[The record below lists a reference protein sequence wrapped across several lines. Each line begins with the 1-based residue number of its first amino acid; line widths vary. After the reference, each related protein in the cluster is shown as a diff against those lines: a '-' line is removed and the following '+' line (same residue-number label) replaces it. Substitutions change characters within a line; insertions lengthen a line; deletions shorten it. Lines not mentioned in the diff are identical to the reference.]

1 MFMASNQFKAAKGHE
16 EAFESSWAIKQSSF
30 QSAPG
35 FIACRFVKWRE
46 TGAISTYVSVT
57 MWENEESF
65 LAWCYGRGADR
76 EWIDVSRPAPNRMT
90 DLDTLIP
97 SNNPQ

>member
-1 MFMASNQFKAAKGHE
+1 MFMASNQFRVVKGHE
-16 EAFESSWAIKQSSF
+16 EAFESFWAIKQSSF

-35 FIACRFVKWRE
+35 FISHRFAKGRE
-46 TGAISTYVSVT
+46 TGAGTTYMSVT

-65 LAWCYGRGADR
+65 LAWRYGRGGDR
-76 EWIDVSRPAPNRMT
+76 EWIDVSRPAPRRTT